1 MRPAAVESNFR
12 SRSEEI
18 NEKILKVTEE
28 SKQQMNVE
36 QGWGTDHSHSLKNSN
51 NKSSNERNKMFGL
64 ADALRV
70 SAFAASREKREKA

>member
-1 MRPAAVESNFR
+1 LRPAAVESSFR

-36 QGWGTDHSHSLKNSN
+36 QGWGTDHSHSLKHSN